1 MRGLVFAA
9 TAAAA
14 LAFVGALGAFGSLAW
29 GVRWQAFERPVA
41 RPGRVP
47 AVEAPPEPVVTAMTA
62 SDVDSVP
69 EALEARPR
77 PAPAPSSREPEAAA
91 LGDVAPR
98 APKAKAAAR
107 KARKPSL
114 FRRVGLGGPRK
125 VLQAGGSPAFDGGGS
140 GAFSGGA
147 AEEGGAYEEGSG
159 APAAPAAAAPPRAR
173 QFRAVTPARG
183 TVAPAS
189 VPAQDEGGGDGD
201 GSEEE

>member
-1 MRGLVFAA
+1 MRGLIFAA
-9 TAAAA
+9 TAAATV
-14 LAFVGALGAFGSLAW
+14 AFVGALGAFASLA
-29 GVRWQAFERPVA
+29 GAVRWQAFERPAA

-69 EALEARPR
+69 EALEARPP
-77 PAPAPSSREPEAAA
+77 PAPEPSAQEPEAAA

-98 APKAKAAAR
+98 APKPKAPAR

-114 FRRVGLGGPRK
+114 FRRVGLGGARK
-125 VLQAGGSPAFDGGGS
+125 VLQVGGTPGFDGGGS

-147 AEEGGAYEEGSG
+147 AEEGGASEEGSG
-159 APAAPAAAAPPRAR
+159 APAAPAAAAPARAR
-173 QFRAVTPARG
+173 QFRSVTPARG

-189 VPAQDEGGGDGD
+189 ASAQEEGGGDGD